1 MGLLSSSAAVTRYL
15 VNGKIEDP
23 VLETIRNGL
32 EKRTILEIGGESQ
45 EKAVGWT
52 SLERPYLPDLSGSS
66 FVVGPHIVFSLRID
80 KKTLPSKVV
89 KMQCTVEME
98 RRMAET
104 GREFLSREEKKQIR
118 EHVEL
123 VLLSRVPAVPNIYDI
138 LWNVEDNMVWLF
150 STQGAIKEE
159 LESLFFE
166 SFGVSLIP
174 LFAFTEAELTC
185 GLSESDLDRLATLS
199 PALFVE

>member
-15 VNGKIEDP
+15 VNGKLEDP

-32 EKRTILEIGGESQ
+32 EKRTIMEAGSEAQ
-45 EKAVGWT
+45 EKNVGWT

-89 KMQCTVEME
+89 KMQCTIDME
-98 RRMAET
+98 KRKAET
-104 GREFLSREEKKQIR
+104 GRDFLSKEEKKQIR

-123 VLLSRVPAVPNIYDI
+123 VLYSRIPATPNVYDI
-138 LWNVEDNMVWLF
+138 LWNVEENMLWLF
-150 STQGAIKEE
+150 STQGAVKEE
-159 LESLFFE
+159 LEALFFE

-174 LFAFTEAELTC
+174 LFPFTEAELTC
-185 GLSESDLDRLATLS
+185 GLGESDLDRLSTVS